1 MKKIMLLLIV
11 VITTASLRAQTVLTS
26 YVAANTRPLTRI
38 DSISSFE
45 EFAPM
50 GKAIGDARI
59 VFLGEQDHGDAAAF
73 IAKTQL
79 INYLH
84 REKGFDVIAF
94 ESDFF
99 AGTNGYETV
108 TANAPSFA
116 KYYRANIFQYWT
128 LCDACTGLFTQLIPE
143 SFNSV
148 HPFIIAGF
156 DSQMYL
162 RYSTQQLAKAIDSV
176 CRANNFAITGQ
187 EAAYKELLNA
197 ISLLTNSLTTAAQK
211 PDFYSSTAAALTNLK
226 TMFTEKLGNASQWP
240 LLIENLISL
249 CHQMRLV
256 NKDFTAS
263 CNYRDAQMATNLK
276 WLCKEKF
283 AGKKIIVWAA
293 NYHVAKIERGLLKK
307 SNDGF
312 SPMAA
317 SFIKDTALNKE
328 TYVIGFTSY
337 DGVAGRI
344 GTKSFNI
351 DAPEKNGFEN
361 WVNNTYDYAFTD
373 FTAFNNQHPEFNTPF
388 ALKSSV
394 KAAGVHQSAEAQW
407 NKIFDG
413 LFFIRHMYNCKI
425 KY

>member
-1 MKKIMLLLIV
+1 MKKILLLII
-11 VITTASLRAQTVLTS
+11 ITSANLHAQTVLTS
-26 YVAANTRPLTRI
+26 YVTTNTHPLTRI

-45 EFAPM
+45 EFAPI

-59 VFLGEQDHGDAAAF
+59 VFLGEQDHGDAATF
-73 IAKTQL
+73 MAKTQL
-79 INYLH
+79 IDYLH
-84 REKGFDVIAF
+84 RKKGFDVIAF

-108 TANAPSFA
+108 SGNAPAFA
-116 KYYRANIFQYWT
+116 KYFKANIFQYWT
-128 LCDACTGLFTQLIPE
+128 LCDACTGLFTQLVPE
-143 SFNSV
+143 SFNSD
-148 HPFIIAGF
+148 HPYTIAGF

-162 RYSTQQLAKAIDSV
+162 RYSTQQLSKAIDSI
-176 CRANNFAITGQ
+176 CRVNNFAIVSQ
-187 EAAYKELLNA
+187 EKAYKELLDA
-197 ISLLTNSLTTAAQK
+197 ISILTNSITTAAQK
-211 PDFYSSTAAALTNLK
+211 SGFYSNTAAALANLRNE
-226 TMFTEKLGNASQWP
+226 FTEKMGSTSQWP

-249 CHQMRLV
+249 CHQIRLL

-263 CNYRDAQMATNLK
+263 CNYRDAQMAANLK
-276 WLCKEKF
+276 WLCEEKF

-307 SNDGF
+307 DNDGF

-328 TYVIGFTSY
+328 TYVIGFSSY

-351 DAPEKNGFEN
+351 DAPEKNSFEN
-361 WVNNTYDYAFTD
+361 WINATYDYAFTD

-394 KAAGVHQSAEAQW
+394 KAAGVHKSAEAQW
-407 NKIFDG
+407 HKIFDG